1 MLWMTFENFLDTEE
15 KKRRIE
21 GITSKRFHFSLK
33 QKIFQIIQDT
43 EDYENAIMYSTKEKR
58 IVIYGND
65 CYVFDPKKH

>member
-1 MLWMTFENFLDTEE
+1 MTFESFLGTEG
-15 KKRRIE
+15 KKRRME

-58 IVIYGND
+58 IAINGND
-65 CYVFDPKKH
+65 CYVFDTRKH